1 MSWQELA
8 QSCILFLATHLL
20 QLQSIQ
26 ETKERADLLLHRLHA
41 RRSQGVRTTLPTQSA
56 VELIHHVSSMMTE
69 IAKMKSGELVS
80 DIDAS
85 LARASVLK
93 TRFLSLRQL
102 APGVKP
108 RIEELTR
115 VVKDAIESL
124 LRRQVVQ
131 QGRRNLAQGAFFFEL
146 DGRGTTAGHKWTTRG
161 ANRLGFGLTGTEVP
175 VALVRKILDSLFAS
189 PDNQKGRVVHK
200 GKKY

>member
-1 MSWQELA
+1 MLFTADQVDSALDLMQHNELSTLEQQDFSGTGGKKMSWQELA
-8 QSCILFLATHLL
+8 QSCIRFLATHLL

-56 VELIHHVSSMMTE
+56 IELIHHVSSMMTE

-93 TRFLSLRQL
+93 ARFLSLRQL

-131 QGRRNLAQGAFFFEL
+131 QGRRNLAQRAL
-146 DGRGTTAGHKWTTRG
+146 SNWTG
-161 ANRLGFGLTGTEVP
+161 EVLQEISGP
-175 VALVRKILDSLFAS
+175 PGVQIAWDS
-189 PDNQKGRVVHK
+189 D
-200 GKKY
+200 